1 MDKLEEIE
9 KRVKRLEEQATKQ
22 DECLKDLHRLV
33 TGIAKDMQ
41 PIRDWS
47 ATGRSLKRMA
57 AIAGVLTTIGG
68 FITGVAWA
76 IKYLFLK
83 H

>member
-41 PIRDWS
+41 PIRDWT
-47 ATGRSLKRMA
+47 ATGRSLKRVA
-57 AIAGVLTTIGG
+57 AVAGVLTTIAG
-68 FITGVAWA
+68 FLAGVVWT
-76 IKYLFLK
+76 IKFLLLK
-83 H
+83 N